1 MIRNDWSWLL
11 QTGIGNNWCDVAI
24 YSVDV
29 KGPFDVEEPVAQ
41 VLFLPDRTPFG
52 PMYIARLRR
61 S

>member
-11 QTGIGNNWCDVAI
+11 QTGIGNNWYDVAI

-29 KGPFDVEEPVAQ
+29 KGQFEEPVAQ